1 MEVQDDV
8 WKKGKRKPDER
19 LEKESNVLAAKM
31 FYVITPL
38 LVISLIVKLVCR
50 LPFQVYVLEL
60 LCLLASGGY
69 FLVQEIGK
77 GILLVRKKDEALLEI
92 HRAALSRAF
101 MIDFWL
107 LVIGEL
113 VYIYAV
119 KDYFW
124 WVLPYMAAWLLPGLV
139 ITIASIKQG
148 WLVRSAKAQGK
159 AGSRSSLILVII
171 GAAVFGILMG
181 FPEFYHDGAF
191 HAEGL
196 LYMLGMGAGWGIL
209 YYFMMNGFIRKS
221 EKHADKRL
229 EGTDDDEE

>member
-1 MEVQDDV
+1 MIR
-8 WKKGKRKPDER
+8 KKERRRPDER
-19 LEKESNVLAAKM
+19 IEKESNVLAAKM

-69 FLVQEIGK
+69 FFVQEIGK
-77 GILLVRKKDEALLEI
+77 GILLVREKDEALLEI
-92 HRAALSRAF
+92 HRAVLSKAF

-107 LVIGEL
+107 LIVGEL
-113 VYIYAV
+113 LYIYAV

-124 WVLPYMAAWLLPGLV
+124 WALPCMAAWLLPGLV
-139 ITIASIKQG
+139 ITIASIRQG
-148 WLVRSAKAQGK
+148 WLVRSVKKQEKGGK
-159 AGSRSSLILVII
+159 KNFLVSVII
-171 GAAVFGILMG
+171 GAAMFGILSG
-181 FPEFYHDGAF
+181 FPEFYHGGAF

-209 YYFMMNGFIRKS
+209 YYFAMSGFIRKS
-221 EKHADKRL
+221 EKRADKRL
-229 EGTDDDEE
+229 EGTDGDEE

>member
-1 MEVQDDV
+1 MIG
-8 WKKGKRKPDER
+8 KKEKRKPDER
-19 LEKESNVLAAKM
+19 IEKESNELAAKM

-60 LCLLASGGY
+60 LCLLASVGY
-69 FLVQEIGK
+69 FLIQEIGK

-92 HRAALSRAF
+92 HRTVLSRAF

-113 VYIYAV
+113 VYIYTV

-124 WVLPYMAAWLLPGLV
+124 WVLLYMAACLLPGLV
-139 ITIASIKQG
+139 IMIASIKQG
-148 WLVRSAKAQGK
+148 WLVRSVKKQGK
-159 AGSRSSLILVII
+159 GGKKNFLVSVII
-171 GAAVFGILMG
+171 GAAMFGILSG

-209 YYFMMNGFIRKS
+209 YYFIMSGFIRKS

-229 EGTDDDEE
+229 EGTDGDEK

>member
-1 MEVQDDV
+1 MIG
-8 WKKGKRKPDER
+8 KKEKRRPDER
-19 LEKESNVLAAKM
+19 IEKESNVLAAKM

-60 LCLLASGGY
+60 LCLLVSVGY
-69 FLVQEIGK
+69 FFVQEIGK
-77 GILLVRKKDEALLEI
+77 GILLVREKDEALLEI
-92 HRAALSRAF
+92 HRAVLSRAF

-107 LVIGEL
+107 LIVGEL

-139 ITIASIKQG
+139 ITIASIRQG
-148 WLVRSAKAQGK
+148 WLVRSVKKQEKGGK
-159 AGSRSSLILVII
+159 KNFLVSVII
-171 GAAVFGILMG
+171 GAAMFGILSG

-209 YYFMMNGFIRKS
+209 YYFAMSGFIRKS
-221 EKHADKRL
+221 EKRADKRL
-229 EGTDDDEE
+229 EGTDGDEE